1 MAEISKRKLLLS
13 RWGQLRNERE
23 SWMAHWKE
31 ISDYLLPRSG
41 RFFVEDRNRGDKRH
55 NNIYDSTG
63 TRALRVL
70 AAGLM
75 AGMTSPARPWFR
87 LATSDAELMKYDP
100 VKVWLNDVTEF
111 MRQIFARS
119 NTYRALHMIYEEIGG
134 FGTGDLPLARGPET
148 SAFRT

>member
-41 RFFVEDRNRGDKRH
+41 RFFVDDRNRGDKRH

-70 AAGLM
+70 AAGMM

-87 LATSDAELMKYDP
+87 LTTSDPQLDEWAP
-100 VKVWLNDVTEF
+100 SCW
-111 MRQIFARS
+111 R
-119 NTYRALHMIYEEIGG
+119 
-134 FGTGDLPLARGPET
+134 T
-148 SAFRT
+148 SIPSFTTTR